1 MWMGF
6 SHLCMS
12 NDSSSNS
19 FWILAHS
26 VLSVTPVFSLTQIK
40 VQRSEFDLETTSH
53 DTVGISRLR
62 DMELCIMREELVTR
76 TGFEPMLKA

>member
-1 MWMGF
+1 MLF
-6 SHLCMS
+6 V
-12 NDSSSNS
+12 NS
-19 FWILAHS
+19 RFLY
-26 VLSVTPVFSLTQIK
+26 QIK
-40 VQRSEFDLETTSH
+40 AQRSGFDLETTSH